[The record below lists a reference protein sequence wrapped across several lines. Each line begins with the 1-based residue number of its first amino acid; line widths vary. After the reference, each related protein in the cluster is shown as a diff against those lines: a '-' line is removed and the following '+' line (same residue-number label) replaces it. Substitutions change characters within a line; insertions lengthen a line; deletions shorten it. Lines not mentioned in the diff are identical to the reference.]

1 MTHELTTFV
10 LQLAI
15 ILLVA
20 KLFGT
25 IFEKLGQSSVLGE
38 LLAGMAIGPYALG
51 AVKLPWLGAIF
62 PLINQAGEHASA
74 IPISP
79 ELYMFGQLGA
89 VVLLFLVGLE
99 TDAKMFMRYGLKSMG
114 IALGGVIIPF
124 FLGAWGTV
132 MFGFADGIFDIP
144 ALFMGAIMTATSVG
158 ITARVLSD
166 IYKLDTDEGVSIL
179 AAAVIDDVLGILIL
193 AFVISLA
200 GSSGGGGGVDWGA
213 LGIIAVK
220 AVGFLAVVTALGI
233 LFAKKLSSF
242 LLKLKGKTYIAVAAA
257 ICFLI
262 AALAEKFG
270 LAMIIGAYLA
280 GILMSVTVAG
290 REIEERLAHFADIIV
305 PVFFVVMGML
315 VDFKAM
321 GSVLVF
327 GLVITIFAIIGK
339 VLGSGLPALFSGFNF
354 LGSLRI
360 GFGMLPR
367 GEVALIVAGIG
378 LAAGLVTQE
387 VFGVSI
393 MMTIVTTLMAPLI
406 LVPLFKKDKS
416 GLRKPVE
423 GLDRPTLEPLVN
435 WQAPIHLLEEFRER
449 LVRDLENNGYG
460 RLAAGA
466 RGGIVE
472 MQHGSETEKFIT
484 LRLENSTFNIDTSIH
499 AKKEVSYLIK
509 QVNESISQRV
519 NALTVESAS

>member
-1 MTHELTTFV
+1 MTHELTQFV

-20 KLFGT
+20 KLFGA

-51 AVKLPWLGAIF
+51 AVELPFIGALF
-62 PLINQAGEHASA
+62 PLAEHGAEAAST
-74 IPISP
+74 IPVSP
-79 ELYMFGQLGA
+79 ELYMFAQIGA
-89 VVLLFLVGLE
+89 IILLFLVGLE
-99 TDAKMFMRYGLKSMG
+99 TNAKMFMKYGIKSLG
-114 IALGGVIIPF
+114 IALGGVVVPF
-124 FLGAWGTV
+124 LLGAYGTI
-132 MFGFADGIFDIP
+132 MFGFADSILDVP

-166 IYKLDTDEGVSIL
+166 LNKLDTDEGVSIL

-193 AFVISLA
+193 AFVLSIA
-200 GSSGGGGGVDWGA
+200 GSSDGGTIAWGEI
-213 LGIIAVK
+213 GIIGTK
-220 AVGFLAVVTALGI
+220 AVGYLGVVILLGI
-233 LFAKKLSSF
+233 LFAKKLSAF
-242 LLKLKGKTYIAVAAA
+242 LMKLQHKTYIAVAAA

-280 GILMSVTVAG
+280 GILMSVTHIG
-290 REIEERLAHFADIIV
+290 HEIEERLQHMANIIV

-321 GSVLVF
+321 SGALMF
-327 GLVITIFAIIGK
+327 GLVITVFAIIGK
-339 VLGSGLPALFSGFNF
+339 VFGSGLPALFSGFNW
-354 LGSLRI
+354 LGSWRI

-378 LAAGLVTQE
+378 LAAGIVSQQI
-387 VFGVSI
+387 FGVAI
-393 MMTIVTTLMAPLI
+393 LMTIVTTLMAPII

-416 GLRKPVE
+416 GLKKPIE
-423 GLDRPTLEPLVN
+423 TLDRPTLEPIVK
-435 WQAPIHLLEEFRER
+435 WTAPTHLIEEFRDQLSEQLER
-449 LVRDLENNGYG
+449 NNYG

-466 RGGIVE
+466 RTGIVE
-472 MQHGSETEKFIT
+472 FKHTTDPEKFVT
-484 LRLENSTFNIDTSIH
+484 LRHEDSAFTIDAS
-499 AKKEVSYLIK
+499 
-509 QVNESISQRV
+509 V
-519 NALTVESAS
+519 NAKNEVAYLVDAVNKKLGQHLETLTVNP